1 MGFASFDEI
10 ISEMTT
16 GGKQWRQD
24 FMKTYT
30 GGTVVAGRWYDL
42 TSFTG
47 FPANYIHGNLVSN
60 FDFLGG
66 TAQWT
71 FSSGFIWTSA
81 THLMTKS
88 NTAAIETLSQEVDI
102 VAGVV
107 YEVIWTVGS
116 YAGSGNISL
125 SLGGG
130 TAVTRA
136 ANGAPHTDTVT
147 AGGSNNTLLISC
159 ASTITAVTIDLVH
172 VRPVGSLR
180 SDFVPY
186 NDTIARNAAG
196 KDMDVPMGGV
206 VTPDTKHLL
215 NMGVWTNVANGA
227 PSVLMLCDFIGCYP
241 KIATNTTNTTILGPQ
256 NVIANGT
263 FTGGTTSWT
272 VNSGWAYGTNNVAKN
287 GAGTGTLAQTTT
299 YVPESTRHY
308 IVRYTISNYTV
319 TGTLQV
325 GYAGGVAPVR
335 TITGNGT
342 YIDVILATSTST
354 AFTITPSDALRCT
367 IDDVVCG
374 LGMPRYSDGKGVRAF
389 YVINATNGANAQ
401 NFVMNYADTDG
412 NGLQQLGA
420 VVSNTASAIVGHI
433 SHSGVAAG
441 NFGPFLPLAPGDL
454 GIVDV
459 QNAAFSAASASA
471 GFVDLVLVKPLA
483 AIPITA
489 AFYASERDFLNQL
502 PALPELKAGNCLGFI
517 IFAGAVIPN
526 PTMYQGY
533 LTAAWS

>member
-1 MGFASFDEI
+1 MGFASFDEL

-42 TSFTG
+42 TGFTG
-47 FPANYIHGNLVSN
+47 FPADYIHGNLVSN
-60 FDFLGG
+60 YTFNGG
-66 TAQWT
+66 TAQWA
-71 FSSGFIWTSA
+71 FSAGWAWTVA
-81 THLMTKS
+81 THVMTKS
-88 NTAAIETLSQEVDI
+88 NTSNTETLSQEIDCV
-102 VAGVV
+102 VGTV
-107 YEVIWTVGS
+107 YEVIWTAGS
-116 YAGSGNISL
+116 YAGSGNISV
-125 SLGGG
+125 SIGGG

-136 ANGAPHTDTVT
+136 ANGTHTETITAGGTNSTLLFSVAGTVT
-147 AGGSNNTLLISC
+147 AL
-159 ASTITAVTIDLVH
+159 TIDLVY

-196 KDMDVPMGGV
+196 KDMDIPMGGV
-206 VTPDTKHLL
+206 VSPDTKHLI
-215 NMGVWTNVANGA
+215 NMGAWTNVANGA
-227 PSVLMLCDFIGCYP
+227 PAVVMLCDFIGCYP
-241 KIATNTTNTTILGPQ
+241 KIATNTTNTTVLGPQ

-272 VNSGWAYGTNNVAKN
+272 VGSGWAYGTNNVAKN
-287 GAGTGTLAQTTT
+287 AAGVGTLAQTTT

-319 TGTLQV
+319 TGTIRV
-325 GYAGGVAPVR
+325 GYAGELAPIR

-342 YIDVILATSTST
+342 YVDVVEATSNST
-354 AFTITPSDALRCT
+354 AFTITPSDGLRCT

-374 LGMPRYSDGKGVRAF
+374 LGMPRYFDGKGVRAF
-389 YVINATNGANAQ
+389 YVINTTNGANAQ
-401 NFVMNYADTDG
+401 NFSMNYADTDG
-412 NGLQQLGA
+412 NGLQQPGA
-420 VVSNTASAIVGHI
+420 VVSNTASAIAGHI
-433 SHSGVAAG
+433 GHSGVAAG

-454 GIVDV
+454 GVVDV
-459 QNAAFSAASASA
+459 QNCAFSAASASA

-517 IFAGAVIPN
+517 VFAGAVIPN